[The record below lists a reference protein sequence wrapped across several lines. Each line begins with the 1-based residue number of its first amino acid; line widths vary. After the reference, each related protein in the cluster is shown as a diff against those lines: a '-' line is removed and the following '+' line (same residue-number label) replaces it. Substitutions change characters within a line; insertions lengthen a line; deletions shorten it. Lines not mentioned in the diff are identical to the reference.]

1 MNGKRVVVIMPVYN
15 EARHLPRVLESLS
28 AQEFDRRRL
37 FFVAVD
43 GGSTDESAT
52 ILRQWLSAAGIRGC
66 VASNPRRKIPISL
79 NVGLEHATDDDVIV
93 RLDAHTLYGPR
104 YLADAVA
111 ALETAPSDVACVGGP
126 QRPIPATR
134 FSQRLVEALYTNPMG
149 LGGADF
155 RFGSD
160 VREVD
165 HVYLG
170 VWRPGI
176 LSHAGGFNE
185 ELEANED
192 GEMSARIRA
201 LGYRILRVPLPCRF
215 IINRGVWGSIK
226 QWNRYGYWRC
236 KMLLSNPGDLRR
248 RHLITPIAAVSAVAL
263 ACSPLRLLLVP
274 LFGVYSLLV
283 YRGRANGESPAVTLA
298 TTLYF
303 PALQFAFAAGMLAA
317 LVTGRGSV
325 RRALSPVRSGGV
337 D

>member
-1 MNGKRVVVIMPVYN
+1 MNYKRIVVIMPVYN
-15 EARHLPRVLESLS
+15 EARHLPRVLESIS
-28 AQEFDRRRL
+28 AQVFDRSRL

-52 ILRQWLSAAGIRGC
+52 VLREWLSAAGIQGC
-66 VASNPRRKIPISL
+66 IASNPRRKIPISL
-79 NVGLEHATDDDVIV
+79 NVGLALATEDDAIV
-93 RLDAHTLYGPR
+93 RLDAHTVYGPS
-104 YLADAVA
+104 YLADAVK
-111 ALETAPSDVACVGGP
+111 ALEEAPPDVACVGGP
-126 QRPIPATR
+126 QRPMPAAR

-155 RFGSD
+155 RFGDD

-176 LSHAGGFNE
+176 LSRAGGFNE

-226 QWNRYGYWRC
+226 QWHRYGYWRC
-236 KMLLSNPGDLRR
+236 KMLQSNPRDLRR
-248 RHLITPIAAVSAVAL
+248 RHLITPMAAALAVAL
-263 ACSPLRLLLVP
+263 ACSPLRLLLAP
-274 LFGVYSLLV
+274 LFAIYSVLV
-283 YRGRANGESPAVTLA
+283 FRGRANGESPAVTLA

-317 LVTGRGSV
+317 LVSGRGNV
-325 RRALSPVRSGGV
+325 RRPLSPARPAGV

>member
-1 MNGKRVVVIMPVYN
+1 MNCKRVVVIMPVYN
-15 EARHLPRVLESLS
+15 EAEHLPRVLASIS
-28 AQEFDRRRL
+28 AQEFDWGRL

-43 GGSTDESAT
+43 GGSSDGSAQV
-52 ILRQWLSAAGIRGC
+52 LHDWLQTQNVQGC
-66 VASNPRRKIPISL
+66 VAANPRRKIPISL
-79 NVGLEHATDDDVIV
+79 NVGLEHATNDDVIV
-93 RLDAHTLYGPR
+93 RLDAHTVYGPT
-104 YLADAVA
+104 YLADAVS
-111 ALETAPSDVACVGGP
+111 ALENAPADVACVGGP
-126 QRPIPATR
+126 QRPLPAAH

-155 RFGSD
+155 RFGDD

-176 LSHAGGFNE
+176 LMRAGGFNE

-201 LGYRILRVPLPCRF
+201 LGYRILRVPLACRF
-215 IINRGVWGSIK
+215 IINRGVWGSIR
-226 QWNRYGYWRC
+226 QWHRYGYWRC
-236 KMLLSNPGDLRR
+236 KMLQSNPRDLRR
-248 RHLITPIAAVSAVAL
+248 RHLVTPVAAVSAVAL
-263 ACSPLRLLLVP
+263 ACSPLRLLLLP

-283 YRGRANGESPAVTLA
+283 FRGRAAGEPPMVTLA

-317 LVTGRGSV
+317 LVTGRGTVRRPLSSV
-325 RRALSPVRSGGV
+325 RPAGI

>member
-1 MNGKRVVVIMPVYN
+1 MNGTRVVVIMPVFN
-15 EARHLPRVLESLS
+15 EAKHLPRVLASIS
-28 AQEFDRRRL
+28 GQRFDVQRL

-43 GGSTDESAT
+43 GGSTDASAQ
-52 ILRQWLSAAGIRGC
+52 ILHEWLRRGDIRGC

-79 NVGLEHATDDDVIV
+79 NLGLEHATRDDVIV
-93 RLDAHTLYGPR
+93 RLDAHTVYGPT
-104 YLADAVA
+104 YLADAVR
-111 ALETAPSDVACVGGP
+111 ALEEAPADVACVGGP
-126 QRPIPATR
+126 QRPIPAAR
-134 FSQRLVEALYTNPMG
+134 FSHRLVEALYTNPMG

-155 RFGSD
+155 RFGDD

-176 LSHAGGFNE
+176 LMSAGGFNE

-201 LGYRILRVPLPCRF
+201 LGYRIFRVPLRCAF

-226 QWNRYGYWRC
+226 QWHRYGYWRC
-236 KMLLSNPGDLRR
+236 KMLQSNPRDVRR
-248 RHLITPIAAVSAVAL
+248 RHLVTPIAALSAVAL
-263 ACSPLRLLLVP
+263 ACSPLRLFLLP
-274 LFGVYSLLV
+274 LFVIYSVLV
-283 YRGRANGESPAVTLA
+283 FRGRANGESPIVTLA

-303 PALQFAFAAGMLAA
+303 PAVQFAFAAGMLAA
-317 LVTGRGSV
+317 LVTGRGNV
-325 RRALSPVRSGGV
+325 RRPLSPARPGGI